1 MKVRKIIFNIF
12 IFAILIGSFLYYYIN
27 SNTIAR
33 AEELRLCVKG
43 IIVKDPVTG
52 KDDYSRLNFNDYIT
66 ITYPN
71 NTCPTGYAMM
81 PAGFN
86 LNLLNIPP
94 TPPNFLGGGNSSTS
108 STSSNSESGS
118 GQNNPTYNPSNPY
131 SDLYNELN
139 GYLNN
144 GNYGNGSSGNGDS
157 GSGYGSGN
165 GYVDYGSGNGYGDS
179 GSGGG
184 YGNYGGGSGDTDLG
198 SALGNGNIVDNP
210 YNGNEGGSPYGNG
223 GSGSSGGGSSGSG
236 SGSGGSGDSD
246 PYQVNPNPVIQV
258 DPKLAMGR
266 FEALDSGDYK
276 YCVLLTRNMSPGAN
290 DSNTGKEVSALQMY
304 LYDRGY
310 LDIPANG
317 NYDQNTALA
326 VAKFQYRNQIEVSG
340 IVKADVR
347 GVLKEL
353 TCIKYPVISY
363 VSKPISPAPT
373 NVKITPTPSTNNSN
387 STPKVPAKPA
397 PAPSKPSVPIIEL
410 PPTTTEPV
418 ESGVLKGSLSQVE
431 GNMYLSKGNVL
442 YFTYNTK
449 STKSYICLSLNNT
462 DCSNTG
468 NYAVLDDGVMMNLYE
483 VVRFSNFWAF
493 SLYNSQI
500 WGAPGDKA
508 RIYLKDNLNSKDSLI
523 YIVNILN

>member
-86 LNLLNIPP
+86 LNLFNIPP

-108 STSSNSESGS
+108 STSSNSGSGS
-118 GQNNPTYNPSNPY
+118 GQNNPSYNPSNPY

-139 GYLNN
+139 DYLNN
-144 GNYGNGSSGNGDS
+144 GNYGNGSSGNGNS

-165 GYVDYGSGNGYGDS
+165 GYGDYGSGNGYGDS

-236 SGSGGSGDSD
+236 SGGGGDSD

-258 DPKLAMGR
+258 DPKLAIGR